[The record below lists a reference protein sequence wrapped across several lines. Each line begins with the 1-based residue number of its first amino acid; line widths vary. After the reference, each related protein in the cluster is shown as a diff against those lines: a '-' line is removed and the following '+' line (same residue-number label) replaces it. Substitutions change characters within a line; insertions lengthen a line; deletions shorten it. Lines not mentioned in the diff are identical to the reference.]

1 MGIGQGAVP
10 GTSPVQRRFAQV
22 PKLTLVQ
29 FDRNMFVVGAAS
41 AATGMT
47 DNVCRGCAA
56 PTIGRGIR

>member
-29 FDRNMFVVGAAS
+29 FVVGAAS

-56 PTIGRGIR
+56 PTIVRGIR